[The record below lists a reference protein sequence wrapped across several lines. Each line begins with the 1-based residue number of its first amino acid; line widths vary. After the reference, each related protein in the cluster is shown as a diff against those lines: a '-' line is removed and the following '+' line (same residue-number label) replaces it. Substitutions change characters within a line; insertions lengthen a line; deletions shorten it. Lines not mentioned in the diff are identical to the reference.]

1 MEYSFLAARLLF
13 TFDVHIYIFHGKLTL
28 LLLVLLLGDEDALSS
43 QCAFKIFSW

>member
-28 LLLVLLLGDEDALSS
+28 LLLLVLLLGDEDALSS
-43 QCAFKIFSW
+43 Q